1 MDVRTYTYTYKGNC
15 VPFGSGKH
23 DSPEEAL
30 KEALKSTIIPEDKVI
45 IIQEFR

>member
-1 MDVRTYTYTYKGNC
+1 MTRTYTYTYKGNC

-30 KEALKSTIIPEDKVI
+30 RAAKQATVIPEDKEI
-45 IIQEFR
+45 IIREFR